1 MVFQFDRELFIS
13 KVYERAL
20 RGSLKQAIQKPP
32 AAKLPPR
39 FAWRILQFGDT
50 AETKDKFA
58 RQMKLAYGGFST
70 EECVLYRQRVR
81 DAAQEIVLNLLRI
94 ADEQINQTNILMKN
108 RLSTIKNELGLYWEA
123 NSGCSAE
130 LASNLRSIWACPEVQ
145 SILKQKYSSFR
156 ISTR

>member
-70 EECVLYRQRVR
+70 E
-81 DAAQEIVLNLLRI
+81 EIVLNLLRI